1 MSNEC
6 YNSNELIELIDHGH
20 DHENLHMHSLIC
32 RDTLEFKSYN
42 NVIQKIQKYI
52 IPWLYRP
59 NGLLIRKFE
68 QHYYYNELVLRKPL
82 VMS

>member
-1 MSNEC
+1 MLIPNDDTTHIDYNEILWNLRAITTSFK
-6 YNSNELIELIDHGH
+6 NSKVYY
-20 DHENLHMHSLIC
+20 S
-32 RDTLEFKSYN
+32 
-42 NVIQKIQKYI
+42 
-52 IPWLYRP
+52 WLYRP